1 MNDTEPLEE
10 APNGT
15 LLRGPRPQG
24 GPQDLVHTAT
34 LVTCTLLLAV
44 VFCLGSYGNLI
55 VFLSF
60 FDPAFR
66 KFRTNFDFMVLNL
79 SFCDLF
85 ICGVTAPMFAFALFR
100 SARGLPDAFCFAFHA
115 TSSGFVIMSLKTV
128 AAIAL
133 HRLRMVLGRQPSRP
147 ASVPG
152 AALLAALLWASSFTL
167 AALGALRASKAHLCL
182 PLSGLPAAEGA
193 AALSLYAVD
202 FGSCVAVVAV
212 SYILIAQ
219 TLRRN
224 ARARRRPPA
233 AAAEASRAP
242 PPFAGGPGRRGAE
255 PALYRHQGCP
265 RPAAPA
271 ARRPRPP
278 PAPAVNLAAAKDSKA
293 VLTCVVIVLS
303 ALLCCVPLGAALARG
318 ALSRGG
324 GGGGLR
330 QLELLGFAL
339 LFLKSGL
346 NPFIYSRGSAG
357 LRRKVLA
364 CLRGG
369 GLGACGCRHRTRLRA
384 VGKGNLETN
393 RNKSSHHETNSA
405 YVLSPKP
412 QKKFVDQACGPS
424 QSRESAASPR
434 ASAGRPGGQ
443 SSSTAADTR
452 LEPYYGVYGGGPRRG
467 DGAPRGPRCPGPAA
481 PCGARRQ
488 RAAGDLLRGPG
499 AAGPIPVPSV

>member
-1 MNDTEPLEE
+1 MNDSEPLDQ

-34 LVTCTLLLAV
+34 LVTCTLLLALA
-44 VFCLGSYGNLI
+44 FCLGSYGNLV
-55 VFLSF
+55 VFLSS

-167 AALGALRASKAHLCL
+167 AALGALRASKAQLCL

-193 AALSLYAVD
+193 AAPSLYAVD
-202 FGSCVAVVAV
+202 FSSCVAVVAV

-233 AAAEASRAP
+233 AAAEASRP

-265 RPAAPA
+265 RPPAPA
-271 ARRPRPP
+271 ARRPGP

-303 ALLCCVPLGAALARG
+303 ALLCCLH
-318 ALSRGG
+318 
-324 GGGGLR
+324 

-357 LRRKVLA
+357 LRRKVLG

-369 GLGACGCRHRTRLRA
+369 GLGACGCRQRTRLRA
-384 VGKGNLETN
+384 VGKGNLEIN

-424 QSRESAASPR
+424 QSKDSAVSPR
-434 ASAGRPGGQ
+434 ASAGRPGGP
-443 SSSTAADTR
+443 SSSTPADTR
-452 LEPYYGVYGGGPRRG
+452 LEPYYSIYNSSPPRG
-467 DGAPRGPRCPGPAA
+467 DGAPRAPRCPGLAA
-481 PCGARRQ
+481 PCGARRP

>member
-1 MNDTEPLEE
+1 MNATATATATAPLAD

-15 LLRGPRPQG
+15 LLRGPRAQG

-34 LVTCTLLLAV
+34 LATCTLLLAV
-44 VFCLGSYGNLI
+44 VFCLGSYGNVV

-66 KFRTNFDFMVLNL
+66 KFRTNFDVMVLNL

-202 FGSCVAVVAV
+202 FSSCVAVVAV
-212 SYILIAQ
+212 SYVLIAQ

-233 AAAEASRAP
+233 AAA
-242 PPFAGGPGRRGAE
+242 GGPGRRGAE
-255 PALYRHQGCP
+255 PALYRHQGCHP
-265 RPAAPA
+265 PPAPA
-271 ARRPRPP
+271 ARRPCPP
-278 PAPAVNLAAAKDSKA
+278 PASAVNLAAAKDSKA

-318 ALSRGG
+318 ALSRGGGGG

-369 GLGACGCRHRTRLRA
+369 GLGACGCRQRTRLRA

-424 QSRESAASPR
+424 QSRESAVSPR

-452 LEPYYGVYGGGPRRG
+452 LEPYYSVYRSSPPRG
-467 DGAPRGPRCPGPAA
+467 DGAPRAPRCPGPAG

>member
-242 PPFAGGPGRRGAE
+242 
-255 PALYRHQGCP
+255 
-265 RPAAPA
+265 
-271 ARRPRPP
+271 RPRPP

-481 PCGARRQ
+481 PSGARRQ

-499 AAGPIPVPSV
+499 AAGRIPVPSV